1 VAVVES
7 PAAAPEAPPT
17 FRDGVRAGVPF
28 AVAGGLVA
36 MSFGV
41 LADTAGLSPLAA
53 IVMSAIVYAGSA
65 QFTAVAIVAG
75 GGGVGAALA
84 AAALINSRF
93 LAMGA
98 ALGPSLPGNA
108 ASRAAQGQT
117 VVDASWALAGRG
129 DGTFDRNLLFG
140 SSAIQYV
147 TWVSGTTVGAL
158 GGDVL
163 GDPENFGLDAIYPAF
178 FLALLT
184 SEARG
189 GRPLGVAAMGAA
201 IALALVPVAPAGLP
215 VLAAS
220 LAALVGLTRSARAAA
235 RSRSEP

>member
-1 VAVVES
+1 M
-7 PAAAPEAPPT
+7 
-17 FRDGVRAGVPF
+17 RAGVPF
-28 AVAGGLVA
+28 AVAGGLLS

-41 LADTAGLSPLAA
+41 LADTAGLSPPAA

-65 QFTAVAIVAG
+65 QFTAVAILAG

-84 AAALINSRF
+84 AAALMNSRF

-117 VVDASWALAGRG
+117 VVDASWVLAARG

-140 SSAIQYV
+140 SSAIQYT
-147 TWVSGTTVGAL
+147 TWVSGTVIGAL

-163 GDPENFGLDAIYPAF
+163 GDPEQLGLDAIYPAF
-178 FLALLT
+178 FLALLV

-189 GRPLGVAAMGAA
+189 GRPLGVAALGAA
-201 IALALVPVAPAGLP
+201 IALALVPVAPAGVP

-220 LAALVGLTRSARAAA
+220 LAALAGLTRSARADAHRKA
-235 RSRSEP
+235 RER